1 MTSTWYSGSHCAS
14 SGASQDSRNTRNE
27 EDMEVC
33 RFHRQYVHATTR
45 EQFTAVSLVKDVM
58 MQASVIEV
66 VERSAAK
73 LLRGARKW
81 IQTEVMFLQDLWQ
94 VSQIGVL
101 R

>member
-1 MTSTWYSGSHCAS
+1 
-14 SGASQDSRNTRNE
+14 
-27 EDMEVC
+27 MEVC

-73 LLRGARKW
+73 LLWGARKW

-94 VSQIGVL
+94 VSQIVFLSALLEILKHVVDAGRRSAVIEGL
-101 R
+101 GMVWKN